1 MSDLKVSSDSSV
13 AMPVRNLI
21 SIIAAVGI
29 GVYAYFGLINRIPT
43 LETAREIMTKE
54 LETEVERITNT
65 MDTIVEGDVAQNTEF
80 RIKWPRGELGA
91 LPADQEQFLLLE
103 FLSTQTESIQEEMA
117 GMMSNTV
124 NIKRLQQD
132 VEKMLMDIE
141 DLKNKVR
148 ANGESNGNN

>member
-29 GVYAYFGLINRIPT
+29 GVYAYFGLINRITT
-43 LETAREIMTKE
+43 LETSREIMTKE
-54 LETEVERITNT
+54 LETEVERITMA
-65 MDTIVEGDVAQNTEF
+65 MDTLANGDVAQNTQF
-80 RIKWPRGELGA
+80 RIRWPRGELGA

-124 NIKRLQQD
+124 NINRLQQD
-132 VEKMLMDIE
+132 VEKMLKDIE

-148 ANGESNGNN
+148 AANGSY

>member
-29 GVYAYFGLINRIPT
+29 GVYAYFGLINRITT
-43 LETAREIMTKE
+43 LETSREIMTKE
-54 LETEVERITNT
+54 LETEVERITMA
-65 MDTIVEGDVAQNTEF
+65 MDTLANGDVAQNTQF
-80 RIKWPRGELGA
+80 RIRWPRGELGA

-124 NIKRLQQD
+124 NINRLQQD

-148 ANGESNGNN
+148 ANGASNGNN

>member
-1 MSDLKVSSDSSV
+1 MRDLKVSSDSSV
-13 AMPVRNLI
+13 AMPGRNLI
-21 SIIAAVGI
+21 SLIAAVGI
-29 GVYAYFGLINRIPT
+29 GVYAYFGLINRITT